1 MFREDLPVYNGPST
15 DCPLSKCAL
24 SCTILGHFFCIFHP
38 FHFFHV
44 APFFVLLHVAIT
56 SYCTFFCVA
65 LISCCTFAYCTLFKL
80 HLFSCC
86 FMLHSCSCYTFFV
99 LHSFR
104 VAISRVADFSSCTLF
119 HVAPFCIA
127 CCTFFMLHLF
137 ACYTFFMLHLF
148 CSASCCTHFLL
159 HFFRVAL
166 ISCCTFSVLHFLH
179 VVLFSCCTCFR
190 FALFSCCTLL
200 TLDLFS

>member
-1 MFREDLPVYNGPST
+1 MLRKDLPVYNGPST
-15 DCPLSKCAL
+15 DGPLSKCAL
-24 SCTILGHFFCIFHP
+24 SCTVLGHVFCIFHSC
-38 FHFFHV
+38 HFFHV
-44 APFFVLLHVAIT
+44 APFFALLHVAIT

-65 LISCCTFAYCTLFKL
+65 PISCCTFAYCTLFKL

-148 CSASCCTHFLL
+148 CSASCYTHSYCTFFVLHSFRVALFPYCTFYMLYSFHVVPVFDL

-166 ISCCTFSVLHFLH
+166 F
-179 VVLFSCCTCFR
+179 
-190 FALFSCCTLL
+190 
-200 TLDLFS
+200 